1 VRICTES
8 LLSGARRARGTAVI
22 IDVYRAFTT
31 AAVALARGARRLL
44 LVPDVAEALA
54 LREQGVGDLC
64 AGEVHGVRPEGFDF
78 NNSPFE
84 LSRAEVAGRTV
95 ILSTRAGT
103 VGAAAATGAERL
115 YAGALVTARATA
127 RAILREA
134 PERVT
139 LVAMG
144 WEGRRRS
151 DEDERCAEYLRD
163 LLEGRAP
170 DRERV
175 RRAVLAAPESRKFDD
190 PAQPHFRPEDRD
202 IALQVDRFDFAIRI
216 VRERGRLA
224 AKAVAAPSETTPSGH
239 PRP

>member
-1 VRICTES
+1 VRIATES

-31 AAVALARGARRLL
+31 AAVALARGARRIL

-54 LREQGVGDLC
+54 LRERGVGDLC

-84 LSRAEVAGRTV
+84 LSHADIAGRTL

-103 VGAAAATGAERL
+103 AGAAAATRAERL

-127 RAILREA
+127 RVIRRAA
-134 PERVT
+134 PECVT

-144 WEGRRRS
+144 WEGRRPT
-151 DEDERCAEYLRD
+151 DEDARCAEYLRD
-163 LLEGRAP
+163 LLEGRDPDP
-170 DRERV
+170 DRV
-175 RRAVLAAPESRKFDD
+175 RAAVLAAPESRKFDD
-190 PAQPHFRPEDRD
+190 PARPHFRHEDRD
-202 IALQVDRFDFAIRI
+202 IALQVDRFDFAVRI
-216 VRERGRLA
+216 VREGGRLA
-224 AKAVAAPSETTPSGH
+224 AKAVETATGTV
-239 PRP
+239 